1 MAVPSAGEGGLRPR
15 HAELHMCS
23 LPPFSIGCESPTYAD
38 ESLSDASKE
47 TVMTVG
53 TAPPSVFDADLPT
66 LSYSVDETPAA
77 VYPRFRAAQQ
87 QAPVAIGPLGPEVL
101 SYQLVRAVLR
111 DDRFQIPP
119 GIVLQ
124 AQGVT
129 SGPLWDKVINSL
141 LCVEGETHRRLRGL
155 CSRAFT
161 PRTVAR
167 LHDAMVDVMNDLVD
181 KVADNGRC
189 DVVADLARPYPV
201 PIICALL
208 GAPRE
213 DWQRFSSWADDIFR
227 AFTLSA
233 DIHALQPA
241 VMRAWGELDDYV
253 DDMVAHRRR
262 SLTDDLLSDLIR
274 AEDDGDRLDAAE
286 LRMLA
291 GGLLLAGT
299 DTTRNQVAASVQVLC
314 EHPDQWELLRDNPE
328 LAMHAVEETMRHSPI
343 AGGTLRL
350 VVDDVELDGYL
361 FPAGTMV
368 LMNTF
373 AANRDPT
380 VYDNPDRV
388 DITREGAP
396 AILTFGGGV
405 HYCLGAN
412 LARRE
417 IAEALNVLTGRL
429 RNPRIAG
436 PVPWKPIVS
445 LSGPKSLPIEFD

>member
-1 MAVPSAGEGGLRPR
+1 LFSGGQKRRIYAGNE
-15 HAELHMCS
+15 
-23 LPPFSIGCESPTYAD
+23 
-38 ESLSDASKE
+38 LSDASKE
-47 TVMTVG
+47 TVMTMG
-53 TAPPSVFDADLPT
+53 TAIPSVFDADLPT
-66 LSYSVDETPAA
+66 LDYHVDETPAA
-77 VYPRFRAAQQ
+77 VYPRFQKAQR
-87 QAPVAIGPLGPEVL
+87 QAPIAIGPLGPEVL
-101 SYQLVRAVLR
+101 SYHLVRDVLR

-155 CSRAFT
+155 CSKAFT

-167 LHDAMVDVMNDLVD
+167 LHDAMVEVMDGLVD
-181 KVADNGRC
+181 RVAEQGSC

-213 DWQRFSSWADDIFR
+213 DWQRFSLWADDIFQ
-227 AFTLSA
+227 AFSLSA

-262 SLTDDLLSDLIR
+262 TLTDDLLSDLIR

-314 EHPDQWELLRDNPE
+314 EHPDQWVLLRDNPD

-373 AANRDPT
+373 AANRDPS
-380 VYDNPDRV
+380 VYDDPDRV

-417 IAEALNVLTGRL
+417 IAEALNVLTR
-429 RNPRIAG
+429 RMSNPRIAG